1 MASVVMDA
9 KGAGGAAAV
18 AVDDGVGVVA
28 GDASAERV
36 AAADSVDHAEGDADS
51 EERAVCVEAC
61 VMTLAVARKVPE
73 L

>member
-28 GDASAERV
+28 GDGGAERV
-36 AAADSVDHAEGDADS
+36 AVADSVDHAEGDTDS
-51 EERAVCVEAC
+51 DERAVCVEAC
-61 VMTLAVARKVPE
+61 VMTLAVARKVPV